1 MNLTALFEMQRAL
14 DAYIENNHQLGD
26 TFKERGLALIIELA
40 ELANE
45 TRCFKFWST
54 KGPSETS
61 VILEEYVDSIHFLL
75 SIGIE
80 KGFDSLAQWPAGNRG
95 ERSLTELFL
104 DTGKA
109 IYAFLGELTMER
121 YEDIWKQYGAIANAL
136 GFTEQQIMQAYI
148 DKNEENYA
156 RQRNGY

>member
-61 VILEEYVDSIHFLL
+61 VVLEEYVDSIHFLL

-95 ERSLTELFL
+95 EQSLTELFL

-121 YEDIWKQYGAIANAL
+121 YKDIWKQYGAIANAL